1 MDVLVAVAS
10 WSAQLPP
17 TRPHLTVPEP
27 TDVVVA
33 QFTTASR
40 LTRSVRYGYRRSE
53 PENAASAPAAV
64 TAAVALTARRTTRG
78 KNRDRN
84 IDSMMPGDVSSMRSC
99 AGSTPVVPGEPTWQP
114 WCCANG
120 RAGRASRRW
129 PEELGPRTSRKSRFR
144 TYESGT
150 GSA

>member
-17 TRPHLTVPEP
+17 ARPHLTVPEP

-84 IDSMMPGDVSSMRSC
+84 IDSHDARGCFEYALLRRIDASRS
-99 AGSTPVVPGEPTWQP
+99 
-114 WCCANG
+114 G
-120 RAGRASRRW
+120 RAN
-129 PEELGPRTSRKSRFR
+129 L
-144 TYESGT
+144 
-150 GSA
+150 

>member
-1 MDVLVAVAS
+1 MGVLAAVAS

-17 TRPHLTVPEP
+17 ARPHLTVPEP
-27 TDVVVA
+27 TDAVVA
-33 QFTTASR
+33 QFTTTSR

-84 IDSMMPGDVSSMRSC
+84 IDSMMPGDVSSMAPAQDRRQSFRVSQP
-99 AGSTPVVPGEPTWQP
+99 GSRGAV
-114 WCCANG
+114 
-120 RAGRASRRW
+120 
-129 PEELGPRTSRKSRFR
+129 RT
-144 TYESGT
+144 
-150 GSA
+150 A